1 MVGFTHV
8 ALNAPAPNHEKR
20 AVIGK
25 VSSVPRSL
33 FLCAAFAIFC
43 NLLGGCDPFP
53 SQQEQLREAEAELS
67 AAKSEL
73 ERFYALASAA
83 KLSFE
88 VGEFDAARKYS
99 DELLA
104 LAPKFERDWNYGN
117 AIHDGNMVLGRLAVH
132 SGQVAEGKKYLL
144 LAGATPGS
152 PQLDSFG
159 PNMSLAKDLIELG
172 ERESVL
178 QYFDLCKKFWDM
190 ERGRLGQWAQQ
201 VRAGDRPDFEAN
213 LLY

>member
-8 ALNAPAPNHEKR
+8 ALDAPTPNDEKR
-20 AVIGK
+20 AVSGT
-25 VSSVPRSL
+25 SPSVPRSIL
-33 FLCAAFAIFC
+33 LCVAFAIIC
-43 NLLGGCDPFP
+43 TLLGSCFP
-53 SQQEQLREAEAELS
+53 SPLPSPQERLREAEADL
-67 AAKSEL
+67 AAPKTEL
-73 ERFYALASAA
+73 ERFYALGSAA

-88 VGEFDAARKYS
+88 VGQFDAAKKYS

-104 LAPKFERDWNYGN
+104 LVPKFGRDGN
-117 AIHDGNMVLGRLAVH
+117 AIHDGNMVLGRLALH
-132 SGQVAEGKKYLL
+132 SGDVAEGKKYLL

-152 PQLDSFG
+152 PNLNSFG

-178 QYFDLCKKFWDM
+178 QYFEQCKKFWDM
-190 ERGRLGQWAQQ
+190 DFGNLNRWARQ
-201 VRAGDRPDFEAN
+201 VRAGERPDFGAN